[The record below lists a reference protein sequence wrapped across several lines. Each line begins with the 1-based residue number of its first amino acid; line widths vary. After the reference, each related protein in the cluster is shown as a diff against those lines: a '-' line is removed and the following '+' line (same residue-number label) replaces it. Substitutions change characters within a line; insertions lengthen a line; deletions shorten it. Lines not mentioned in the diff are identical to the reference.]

1 MGVKGWGGSGLGV
14 IRSIKYEIQVWN
26 IYNITIL
33 LYIILWLKMWRREV
47 GGRR

>member
-14 IRSIKYEIQVWN
+14 IRIIKYEIQVCN
-26 IYNITIL
+26 IYNTTIL
-33 LYIILWLKMWRREV
+33 FYIMLWLKMWRREV